1 MNKAKLDQDDSRWQW
16 LYRLGGAAALLIV
29 AFIPLQV
36 IIFMTWPP
44 PSTALGYFTLFQSN
58 PLVAL
63 LDLDLLLV
71 IDQIAGIVILLAFYV
86 ALRRTNEAAM
96 IVALALG
103 LVATASYF
111 ASNTAFNM
119 LTLSNQYAA
128 VTTEAQRAM
137 YLAAGESMLAIY
149 NGTAFHLSYI
159 LGSVVLIIIP
169 IVMLQSGLFSKRTAY
184 IGLLANIIGLG
195 LYVPVIGIYIS
206 IFSVLF
212 LAIFYILAARR
223 FFRMGRHA
231 RELILQPA

>member
-1 MNKAKLDQDDSRWQW
+1 MNKAQLDQDDSRWQW

-63 LDLDLLLV
+63 LDLDLLLL
-71 IDQIAGIVILLAFYV
+71 IDQMAGIVILLAFYV
-86 ALRRTNEAAM
+86 ALRRANEAAM

-128 VTTEAQRAM
+128 ATTEAQRAM
-137 YLAAGESMLAIY
+137 FLAAGESMLAIY
-149 NGTAFHLSYI
+149 TGTAFHISYI
-159 LGSVVLIIIP
+159 LGSIVLIIIP
-169 IVMLQSGLFSKRTAY
+169 VVMLRSGLFSKSTTY
-184 IGLLANIIGLG
+184 TGLLANIIALG
-195 LYVPVIGIYIS
+195 LYVPVVGIYIS

-212 LAIFYILAARR
+212 LAIFYLLAARR
-223 FFRMGRHA
+223 LFQMGRRA
-231 RELILQPA
+231 GQLVLQLA

>member
-1 MNKAKLDQDDSRWQW
+1 MNKAKFDQDDARWQW

-29 AFIPLQV
+29 AFIPFQV
-36 IIFMTWPP
+36 VIFMAWPP
-44 PSTALGYFTLFQSN
+44 PTTALGYFTLFQSN

-63 LDLDLLLV
+63 LDLDLLLIV
-71 IDQIAGIVILLAFYV
+71 DQVAGIVILLAFYV

-96 IVALALG
+96 IVTLALG

-111 ASNTAFNM
+111 ASNTAFNL

-128 VTTEAQRAM
+128 ATTEVQRAM
-137 YLAAGESMLAIY
+137 VLTAGESMLAIY
-149 NGTAFHLSYI
+149 TGTAFHLSYI

-169 IVMLQSGLFSKRTAY
+169 IVMLRSGLFSKRTAY
-184 IGLLANIIGLG
+184 LGLLANIIAFG

-212 LAIFYILAARR
+212 LEIFYILAARH
-223 FFRMGRHA
+223 FFQMGR
-231 RELILQPA
+231 REDHLVLQPV